1 MTTAQTV
8 EPKTMTRT
16 GDVAVRMAAIAEE
29 VAGPAAGDVDERGRF
44 PIETIEALRSE
55 GLLAALVPESSGGG
69 GASLAEVSE
78 GLVALGRRCAS
89 SAMVVAMHHI
99 QVACLVRHGRSPLLQ
114 DYLREMSEHQY
125 LLASATTE
133 VGTGGD
139 VRSSICALEVT
150 DGRFRVEKQAPVISY
165 ADDADAVL
173 VTTRRSADS
182 PESDQVIVLCRP
194 PGLELEQVGEWNAL
208 GFRGTCSTG
217 FVLRATGD
225 VDAVLSEPYADIS
238 TRTMLPVSHLLWA
251 SVWLGIASDAVDL
264 ARKFVQ
270 SEARRKPGTT
280 PSSSLRLAETT
291 VIHQQFVDMVNS
303 SLARFAAADSDVD
316 RLSSIGFGVG
326 MNALKVSAS
335 TLVVDIVRECMLIC
349 GLASYR
355 LDSPYSLGRHLRDSM
370 GAALMVNN
378 DRIMANNAQMLL
390 VYRGV

>member
-1 MTTAQTV
+1 MTAT
-8 EPKTMTRT
+8 EMTMTRS
-16 GDVAVRMAAIAEE
+16 GNVAARMAAVADE
-29 VAGPAAGDVDERGRF
+29 VAGPAAADVDARGRF
-44 PIETIEALRSE
+44 PSETIDALKAQ
-55 GLLAALVPESSGGG
+55 GLLAALVPIELGGG

-78 GLVALGRRCAS
+78 GLVALGKRCAS

-99 QVACLVRHGRSPLLQ
+99 QVACLVRHGSSDLLHE
-114 DYLREMSEHQY
+114 YLSELCEHQY

-139 VRSSICALEVT
+139 VRSSICALDVT

-173 VTTRRSADS
+173 VTARRAADS
-182 PESDQVIVLCRP
+182 PESDQVIVLCRQ

-225 VDAVLSEPYADIS
+225 MDAVLSEPYADIS
-238 TRTMLPVSHLLWA
+238 TRTMLPVAHLLWA
-251 SVWLGIASDAVDL
+251 SVWLGIATDAVDL

-270 SEARRKPGTT
+270 AEARRKPGTT
-280 PSSSLRLAETT
+280 PPASLRLAQTT
-291 VIHQQFVDMVNS
+291 VIHQQFIDMVNS
-303 SLARFAAADSDVD
+303 SLARFDAADSDND

-335 TLVVDIVRECMLIC
+335 TLVVDIVRECMMIC

-355 LDSPYSLGRHLRDSM
+355 LDTPYSLGRHLRDSM
-370 GAALMVNN
+370 GASLMVNN

-390 VYRGV
+390 VLRGE

>member
-1 MTTAQTV
+1 MIAHDDV
-8 EPKTMTRT
+8 TMTRA
-16 GDVAVRMAAIAEE
+16 GAVAARMAAIADE
-29 VAGPAAGDVDERGRF
+29 VAGPAAADVDERGRF
-44 PIETIEALRSE
+44 PFETLAACRSE
-55 GLLAALVPESSGGG
+55 GLLAALVPVEFGGG
-69 GASLAEVSE
+69 GATLSEVSQ
-78 GLVALGRRCAS
+78 GLVALGKRCAS

-99 QVACLVRHGRSPLLQ
+99 QVACLVRHGRNELLR
-114 DYLREMSEHQY
+114 DYLEELAAHQY

-139 VRSSICALEVT
+139 VRSSICALEMA
-150 DGRFRVEKQAPVISY
+150 DGRFRVQKQAPVISY
-165 ADDADAVL
+165 ADEADAVL
-173 VTTRRSADS
+173 VTARRTADS

-217 FVLRATGD
+217 FMLRAEGD
-225 VDAVLSEPYADIS
+225 ARSVLDEPYADIS
-238 TRTMLPVSHLLWA
+238 TRTMLPTAHLLWS
-251 SVWLGIASDAVDL
+251 SVWLGIASDAVEL

-270 SEARRKPGTT
+270 SEARRKPGTA
-280 PSSSLRLAETT
+280 PPAALRLAEVT
-291 VIHQQFVDMVNS
+291 VVHQQFVDMVQS
-303 SLARFAAADSDVD
+303 SLARFEAAETDVD

-335 TLVVDIVRECMLIC
+335 TLVVDVVRECMLIC

-355 LDSPYSLGRHLRDSM
+355 LDTPYALGRHLRDSM

-390 VYRGV
+390 VLRGE

>member
-1 MTTAQTV
+1 
-8 EPKTMTRT
+8 MTRA
-16 GDVAVRMAAIAEE
+16 GDVAVRMAKVADE
-29 VAGPAAGDVDERGRF
+29 VAGPAASDVDARGRF
-44 PIETIEALRSE
+44 PAEAIAALKAE
-55 GLLAALVPESSGGG
+55 GLLAALVPIEFGGG
-69 GASLAEVSE
+69 GASLTEVSD

-89 SAMVVAMHHI
+89 TAMVVAMHHI
-99 QVACLVRHGRSPLLQ
+99 QVACLVRHGRNPVLRAYLQ
-114 DYLREMSEHQY
+114 ELSAKQY

-150 DGRFRVEKQAPVISY
+150 EGRFHVEKQAPVISY

-173 VTTRRSADS
+173 VTARRTADS
-182 PESDQVIVLCRP
+182 PESDQVIVVCRP

-217 FVLRATGD
+217 FILRASGD
-225 VDAVLSEPYADIS
+225 AEEVLDEPYADIS
-238 TRTMLPVSHLLWA
+238 TRTMLPTAHLLWA
-251 SVWLGIASDAVDL
+251 SVWLGIASDAVEL
-264 ARKFVQ
+264 ARRFVQ
-270 SEARRKPGTT
+270 REARRKPGVT
-280 PSSSLRLAETT
+280 PPAGLRLAEVT
-291 VIHQQFVDMVNS
+291 VVHQQFIDMVQS
-303 SLARFAAADSDVD
+303 SLARYEAAGSDPD
-316 RLSSIGFGVG
+316 RLSSMGLSVA

-355 LDSPYSLGRHLRDSM
+355 LDTPFSLGRHLRDSM

-390 VYRGV
+390 VLRGD

>member
-1 MTTAQTV
+1 MTAARTEPRVMTTSG
-8 EPKTMTRT
+8 E
-16 GDVAVRMAAIAEE
+16 VAARMAAVADA
-29 VAGPAAGDVDERGRF
+29 VAGPAAADVDERGRF
-44 PIETIEALRSE
+44 PVETIAALRAE
-55 GLLAALVPESSGGG
+55 GLLAALVPVESGGG
-69 GASLAEVSE
+69 GATLAELSE

-99 QVACLVRHGRSPLLQ
+99 QVACLVRHGHSPLLH
-114 DYLREMSEHQY
+114 DYLGELSEHQY

-139 VRSSICALEVT
+139 VRSSICALEVA
-150 DGRFRVEKQAPVISY
+150 DGHFRVEKQAPVISY

-173 VTTRRSADS
+173 VTARRAADS

-225 VDAVLSEPYADIS
+225 VASVLGEPYADIS
-238 TRTMLPVSHLLWA
+238 TRTMLPVAHLLWS
-251 SVWLGIASDAVDL
+251 SVWLGIATDAVDL
-264 ARKFVQ
+264 ARRFVQ

-280 PSSSLRLAETT
+280 PPASLRLAQTT
-291 VIHQQFVDMVNS
+291 VVHQQFVDMVNS
-303 SLARFAAADSDVD
+303 SLARFAAADADPD
-316 RLSSIGFGVG
+316 RLSSIGFSVG

-355 LDSPYSLGRHLRDSM
+355 LDSPYSLGRHLRDAM

-390 VYRGV
+390 VHRGE